1 MFVLVGGTYTV
12 DCPTLEVCLLL
23 VAIPLTSNVGHA
35 GGFPPSL
42 EGTDATGTE
51 GFPPV
56 IESIG

>member
-1 MFVLVGGTYTV
+1 MGGTYTR
-12 DCPTLEVCLLL
+12 DCHVVEVCLLL
-23 VAIPLTSNVGHA
+23 VVIPLTSNVGHA

-42 EGTDATGTE
+42 EGTYATGTE